1 MLKDLDEISNDQVK
15 FNSSLN
21 HPTKLNSTYDLLNTL
36 QVLVLPTLLTIYVML
51 YGQIT
56 NSNRESINT
65 KTSRYKGDNP

>member
-36 QVLVLPTLLTIYVML
+36 QVY
-51 YGQIT
+51 YQHF
-56 NSNRESINT
+56 
-65 KTSRYKGDNP
+65 